1 MFVGFVKRK
10 SENKKILESIKQE
23 LYREIYRYD
32 IVLKY

>member
-1 MFVGFVKRK
+1 MFVGFVKRT

-23 LYREIYRYD
+23 LYRETYRYD